1 MNIHILGAFERPRS
15 GMTTIKE
22 TQMKNLI
29 LALVLLVTPM
39 AFAANSATTA
49 PADSLRLV
57 HVNDLETWMKT
68 APTTLHIYDANNDKT
83 RDKEGV
89 IPGAVALPSANHYD
103 IAATLPADKNAKLV
117 FYCAN
122 TGCMASHD
130 AAKMAIKAGYTDV
143 SVMADGIEGWKKAGK
158 PSEKFAKKS

>member
-1 MNIHILGAFERPRS
+1 
-15 GMTTIKE
+15 
-22 TQMKNLI
+22 MKNLI
-29 LALVLLVTPM
+29 LALVLLVTPL
-39 AFAANSATTA
+39 AFAANTATTA
-49 PADSLRLV
+49 PADSSLRLV

-83 RDKEGV
+83 RNKEGL
-89 IPGAVALPSANHYD
+89 IPGAVALPSASHYD
-103 IAATLPADKNAKLV
+103 VATTLPADKNAKLV

-158 PSEKFAKKS
+158 TSEKFAKKS